1 MEFILFS
8 TTLYYRFFKDGLA
21 PELLRK
27 MYKGSD
33 FAAEVSSNLRCIKF
47 KGKCDTKPPKKVN
60 ET

>member
-1 MEFILFS
+1 MNQN
-8 TTLYYRFFKDGLA
+8 TVGLA

-27 MYKGSD
+27 IYMEGSF
-33 FAAEVSSNLRCIKF
+33 FAAKVSSNLRCIKF